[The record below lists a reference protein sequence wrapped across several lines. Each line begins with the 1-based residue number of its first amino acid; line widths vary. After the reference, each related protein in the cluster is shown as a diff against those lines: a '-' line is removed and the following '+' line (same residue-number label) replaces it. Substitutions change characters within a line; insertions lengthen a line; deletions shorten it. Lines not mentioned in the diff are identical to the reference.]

1 MPVKEAGAM
10 TIDRSAAPA
19 NPAGYLT
26 TVEAADF
33 VRLSPR
39 TLERLRVQGTGPRYI
54 KAGPGKRAKV
64 LYRIADLQEWL
75 EATIFQSTG
84 EYR

>member
-1 MPVKEAGAM
+1 MTMDKSDTPAKPVA
-10 TIDRSAAPA
+10 
-19 NPAGYLT
+19 YLT
-26 TVEAADF
+26 TAEAADV

-64 LYRIADLQEWL
+64 LYRVADLQEWL
-75 EATIFQSTG
+75 EATTYHSTS
-84 EYR
+84 EYG

>member
-1 MPVKEAGAM
+1 MNKEIKAAPVK
-10 TIDRSAAPA
+10 
-19 NPAGYLT
+19 PAGYLT

-54 KAGPGKRAKV
+54 KAGRGKRAKV

-75 EATIFQSTG
+75 EATTFQSTSD
-84 EYR
+84 YR

>member
-1 MPVKEAGAM
+1 MSGV
-10 TIDRSAAPA
+10 TLTSAPA
-19 NPAGYLT
+19 QFAGYLT
-26 TVEAADF
+26 TSEAAKF

-64 LYRIADLQEWL
+64 LYRPADLQEWL
-75 EATIFQSTG
+75 ETTTFQSTA
-84 EYR
+84 EYS

>member
-1 MPVKEAGAM
+1 MSTESK
-10 TIDRSAAPA
+10 AAPA
-19 NPAGYLT
+19 KPAGYLT

-54 KAGPGKRAKV
+54 KAGRGKRAKV

-75 EATIFQSTG
+75 EATTFQSTS
-84 EYR
+84 EYG

>member
-1 MPVKEAGAM
+1 MSNAATSVPVQF
-10 TIDRSAAPA
+10 
-19 NPAGYLT
+19 AGYLT
-26 TVEAADF
+26 TSEAARF

-64 LYRIADLQEWL
+64 LYRPADLREWL
-75 EATIFQSTG
+75 EATTFQSTA
-84 EYR
+84 EYG

>member
-1 MPVKEAGAM
+1 M
-10 TIDRSAAPA
+10 TMDKSAAPA
-19 NPAGYLT
+19 KPAGYLT

-54 KAGPGKRAKV
+54 KAGRGKRAKV
-64 LYRIADLQEWL
+64 LYRVADLQEWL
-75 EATIFQSTG
+75 EATTFQSTSD
-84 EYR
+84 YS

>member
-1 MPVKEAGAM
+1 MSTDNNTA
-10 TIDRSAAPA
+10 SAK
-19 NPAGYLT
+19 PAGYLT

-54 KAGPGKRAKV
+54 KAGRGKRAKV
-64 LYRIADLQEWL
+64 LYRVADLQEWL
-75 EATIFQSTG
+75 ETTSYTSTS
-84 EYR
+84 EYS